1 MTDIGSTAP
10 VTFTGI
16 ESGLNTEQIMS
27 AYLQIDE
34 APLTQLENQQTTVNN
49 QVSAYQTIE
58 QQLQASAKGRR
69 PGECS

>member
-10 VTFTGI
+10 VSFTGI

-49 QVSAYQTIE
+49 QVSAYQAI
-58 QQLQASAKGRR
+58 
-69 PGECS
+69 